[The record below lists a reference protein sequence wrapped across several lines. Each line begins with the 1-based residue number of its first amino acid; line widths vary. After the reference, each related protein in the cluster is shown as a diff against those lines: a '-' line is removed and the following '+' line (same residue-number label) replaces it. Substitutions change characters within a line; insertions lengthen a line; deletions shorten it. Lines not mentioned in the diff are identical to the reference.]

1 MTMKRLIA
9 YLILPLCLVTLS
21 GCGSDNLSEDH
32 ETAVTENSVR
42 TTASGPITEPPQQ
55 TAEEKYEE
63 PTEEYESQNEHM
75 PETIQTEEN
84 SMFNIQ
90 ITAGGKSFSAV
101 LYNNNTAQALLNQL
115 PLTLN
120 MSELNGN
127 EKYYYF
133 DSSLPTDSE
142 NVGYI
147 NTGDIMLYGSDCLV
161 LFYDS
166 FSTPYSYTRLGYV
179 DDPDGLANALGFVDV
194 TVTFENS

>member
-1 MTMKRLIA
+1 
-9 YLILPLCLVTLS
+9 
-21 GCGSDNLSEDH
+21 
-32 ETAVTENSVR
+32 
-42 TTASGPITEPPQQ
+42 
-55 TAEEKYEE
+55 
-63 PTEEYESQNEHM
+63 
-75 PETIQTEEN
+75 
-84 SMFNIQ
+84 MFNIQ
-90 ITAGGKSFSAV
+90 ITSGGQTFSAV
-101 LYNNNTAQALLNQL
+101 LYNNDTAREIVDRL
-115 PLTLN
+115 PLTLD

-133 DSSLPTDSE
+133 DSSLPIDSE

-179 DDPDGLANALGFVDV
+179 DDPDGLANALGSVDV

>member
-1 MTMKRLIA
+1 MKRLIV
-9 YLILPLCLVTLS
+9 YLILPLCLLTLN

-32 ETAVTENSVR
+32 ETAVTEDPVR
-42 TTASGPITEPPQQ
+42 TAASGPISEPPQKKV
-55 TAEEKYEE
+55 EEKSAE
-63 PTEEYESQNEHM
+63 PTDEYRSQSAQ
-75 PETIQTEEN
+75 PSETTQTEEN

-90 ITAGGKSFSAV
+90 ITSGGQTFSAV
-101 LYNNNTAQALLNQL
+101 LYSNDTAQAIVDRL
-115 PLTLN
+115 PLTLD

-133 DSSLPTDSE
+133 DSSLPIDSE

-179 DDPDGLANALGFVDV
+179 DDPDGLANALGSVDV